1 MRENSRIGRRTAE
14 IRMPHHGHVS
24 EESRLL
30 HGEQLRGGQAFS
42 RVLKRG
48 QVLRLTDLEGGAS
61 VAGLF
66 YNAHAPL
73 ERYNMPD
80 TLKAQHIARLTRGY
94 VLYSDMGRVLC
105 SITEDTCG
113 WHDTVTGH
121 ADATFTRARFGDGSY
136 QKLRN
141 DFYRNTRD
149 NFLVELGKY
158 GLGKRDITPNVNF
171 FVKVVADAN
180 GGLHFTPGSSAAG
193 SVVALR
199 AEMDVLVV
207 LSNTPHPLDPR
218 TTYAPKPVSLAIVT
232 GNPAG
237 PEDECRN
244 KRPENARGFELTEDY
259 AS

>member
-1 MRENSRIGRRTAE
+1 
-14 IRMPHHGHVS
+14 MPHHDHVS
-24 EESRLL
+24 EAPSVVHVEHL
-30 HGEQLRGGQAFS
+30 HGGQAFS

-48 QVLRLTDLEGGAS
+48 HVLQLTDLEGGAS

-80 TLKAQHIARLTRGY
+80 TLKAQHIARLTQGY

-105 SITEDTCG
+105 SLVEDTCG

-121 ADATFTRARFGDGSY
+121 ADASFTRARFGDGTY

-141 DFYRNTRD
+141 DFYRNTHD
-149 NFLVELGKY
+149 NFLVELGKH

-171 FVKVVADAN
+171 FVKVTADAD
-180 GGLHFTPGSSAAG
+180 GGLHFVAG
-193 SVVALR
+193 NSPPSSVVALR

-207 LSNTPHPLDPR
+207 LSNTPHPLDPA
-218 TTYAPKPVSLAIVT
+218 TTYAPKPVSLAIT
-232 GNPAG
+232 AGTPAG
-237 PEDECRN
+237 PDDECRK